1 MKDRSGKVRLVVH
14 NGTSKPISMNG
25 GRIIG
30 RVVTANVVPEAE
42 PSPELWKELNKDE
55 EGLAKKLTVEERQ
68 ELLMQVLQEKGGLDM
83 LETWEKP
90 YVNQARQLL
99 MELHNVFSLEK
110 NEMGCTDTTEHV
122 IKLTKSEP
130 FEERFQRIAPP
141 LMDEVHQHLQEMLDG
156 RAIQPSTSPWCNAV
170 VLVRKKD
177 GTLRFCI
184 DFRQLNDGTE
194 KDAHPLPRMP
204 KIMETMVGARIFSC
218 MDLKNGFWHVKM
230 AEE

>member
-1 MKDRSGKVRLVVH
+1 MIR
-14 NGTSKPISMNG
+14 NGMSRPISMNG

-30 RVVTANVVPEAE
+30 RVVTANVVPNAE
-42 PSPELWKELNKDE
+42 PFPELLQELNKDE
-55 EGLAKKLTVEERQ
+55 EELTKKLTVEERQ

-83 LETWEKP
+83 LEKWDKL
-90 YVNQARQLL
+90 YADQARQLL
-99 MELHNVFSLEK
+99 MEFHNVFSLEK

-130 FEERFQRIAPP
+130 FKERFQRIAPP

-156 RAIQPSTSPWCNAV
+156 EAIRPSTSPWCNAV

-184 DFRQLNDGTE
+184 DFR
-194 KDAHPLPRMP
+194 
-204 KIMETMVGARIFSC
+204 
-218 MDLKNGFWHVKM
+218 
-230 AEE
+230 